1 MSREAYLYG
10 KRGLFMEK
18 EAHLL
23 AKEAYLRNDAASNE
37 AYVYGKRMAKKTYQK
52 RLIHMA

>member
-1 MSREAYLYG
+1 MAKEAYLWK
-10 KRGLFMEK
+10 KRPICM
-18 EAHLL
+18 